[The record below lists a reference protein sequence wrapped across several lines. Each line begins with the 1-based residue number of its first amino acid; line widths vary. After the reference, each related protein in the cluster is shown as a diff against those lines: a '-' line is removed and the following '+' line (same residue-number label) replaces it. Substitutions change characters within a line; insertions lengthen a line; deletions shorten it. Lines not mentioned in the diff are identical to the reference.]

1 MSEIIRLANLYKRD
15 SKGALRKWG
24 IEQRE
29 HQYRTVSGAEGATL
43 VRSEW
48 TDAQTT
54 NAGRANERGPKEQAD
69 FEIAAAYKKKRDEG
83 YCDTVDAAL
92 VSTFREPMLAEKYAP
107 KHVTFPVYSQP
118 KLDGIR
124 CLARK
129 DGLWSRNG
137 KPIVSCPHIME
148 ALHNVFVDYPNLV
161 IDGELYNHDLKAE
174 FEQIVSLTKKQKP
187 TDADLAKS
195 KALIQYHVFDIQS
208 ADEYTARWMFIDEK
222 LFDFSE
228 MFIDE
233 KLFDFSEDEEDNG
246 GYGLPSCIQRVYSA
260 YCPDQEHLDLV
271 YRNYLGEGYEGQMI
285 RNPKSQYEFKRTKN
299 LLKRKEFLDQEFI
312 IHDIVEGVGNR
323 SGMAGRIEYK
333 TKDGKVFGS
342 GIRGGVEH
350 NRMLLEQRAS
360 YIGGTGTVRF
370 QNWTEDGVP
379 RFPVTVSVWAKGAQ
393 RL

>member
-1 MSEIIRLANLYKRD
+1 MSEIIRLPNLYKKD

-29 HQYRTVSGAEGATL
+29 HQYRTVSGAEGAVL

-54 NAGRANERGPKEQAD
+54 NAGRANERDPKEQAD

-137 KPIVSCPHIME
+137 KPIVSCPHIIE
-148 ALHNVFVDYPNLV
+148 ALAPFFVRWPSLV
-161 IDGELYNHDLKAE
+161 LDGELYNHALKTE
-174 FEQIVSLTKKQKP
+174 FEKIVSLTKKQKP
-187 TDADLAKS
+187 NEADLKKS
-195 KALIQYHVFDIQS
+195 KELIQYHIFDLFDIHS
-208 ADEYTARWMFIDEK
+208 DEVSFNDRNHALFNEPLLAVSSVVLVETWFHHDQEGLDEK
-222 LFDFSE
+222 YGDFLE
-228 MFIDE
+228 
-233 KLFDFSEDEEDNG
+233 
-246 GYGLPSCIQRVYSA
+246 R
-260 YCPDQEHLDLV
+260 
-271 YRNYLGEGYEGQMI
+271 GYEGQMI
-285 RNPKSQYEFKRTKN
+285 RIPKSKYEFKRTRA
-299 LLKRKEFLDQEFI
+299 LQKRKEFLDEEFI
-312 IHDIVEGVGNR
+312 VHDIVEGIGNR
-323 SGMAGRIEYK
+323 SGMAGRIEYT

-342 GIRGGVEH
+342 GIRGGVEF
-350 NRMLLEQRAS
+350 NRKLLQERQS